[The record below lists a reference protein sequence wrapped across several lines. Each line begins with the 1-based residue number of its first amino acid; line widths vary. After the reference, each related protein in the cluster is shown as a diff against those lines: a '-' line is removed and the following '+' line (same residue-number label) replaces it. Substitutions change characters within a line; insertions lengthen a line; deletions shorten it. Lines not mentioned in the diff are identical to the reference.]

1 MHYQTMSM
9 SYQHH
14 IVTRLFSHDRVC
26 GVSTKLCQSISIQF
40 RYTNVSG
47 AGTRLGGPNIG
58 GEEFLA
64 SENAVGSLT
73 ARYREDTGFPCPM
86 I

>member
-40 RYTNVSG
+40 RYTNVTG
-47 AGTRLGGPNIG
+47 AGTRLGGPNW
-58 GEEFLA
+58 GEELLA
-64 SENAVGSLT
+64 SKNAVASIT
-73 ARYREDTGFPCPM
+73 YRPM
-86 I
+86 

>member
-58 GEEFLA
+58 GKSFSHPKCRGNHHLSPDVGRMLDFL
-64 SENAVGSLT
+64 V
-73 ARYREDTGFPCPM
+73 P
-86 I
+86 